1 MASGKFC
8 SITQGAQPGAL
19 WWSWEVGVGG
29 RFKRKGIYTYIYIYI
44 HTLYIYIYIY
54 THTNLWLIHNVIWQK
69 PTQHCK
75 TIILLLNIN
84 SKKKNA
90 FKYHSQNEIWHF
102 MLSLIEF
109 LPSQIKPHGQNSFP
123 ICKDRELT
131 RKLSS
136 SKQCHSMP
144 RSQAIKRPEHS

>member
-1 MASGKFC
+1 MDNVSKEME
-8 SITQGAQPGAL
+8 IL
-19 WWSWEVGVGG
+19 
-29 RFKRKGIYTYIYIYI
+29 RKNQEKVLEIKSAVT
-44 HTLYIYIYIY
+44 
-54 THTNLWLIHNVIWQK
+54 
-69 PTQHCK
+69 
-75 TIILLLNIN
+75 
-84 SKKKNA
+84 KKKNA